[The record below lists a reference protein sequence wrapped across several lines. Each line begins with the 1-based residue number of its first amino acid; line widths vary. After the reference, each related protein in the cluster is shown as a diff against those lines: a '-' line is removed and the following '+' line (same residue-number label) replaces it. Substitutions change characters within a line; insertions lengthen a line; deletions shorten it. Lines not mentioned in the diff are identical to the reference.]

1 MNRKPTILSILQ
13 NDSWTALTNGAFF
26 AALAATTIILV
37 VNPYL
42 QESKSGYEPFFILT
56 STALFISACLIS
68 ILRIRYV
75 RNFFA
80 SSIMVKAEIIQVSA
94 YKSSLRL
101 NLRYTHQDQ
110 VYEKKLTQ
118 VITNK
123 TKKLLQQ
130 SDVTLAVNPQNPEQV
145 LIGDVY
151 F

>member
-1 MNRKPTILSILQ
+1 MNRKPNILSILQ

-42 QESKSGYEPFFILT
+42 QESKSGYEPFFIVI
-56 STALFISACLIS
+56 SVGLFIAASSVS

-80 SSIMVKAEIIQVSA
+80 NSIFVKAEIIEVSA

-101 NLRYTHQDQ
+101 NVRYTHQDQ

-130 SDVTLAVNPQNPEQV
+130 SEVNLAIDPQNPEQV